1 MITMEEK
8 KFKKKLTISTSGPIK
23 KRTDKFEY
31 AKGQNR
37 SSVIVVKKNIRSGFK
52 KSGQQTQRHK
62 TKTFIKSGKIFDKN
76 PNLFGRDLK
85 RESRQNKKPLK
96 EPKDKLRKKEI

>member
-31 AKGQNR
+31 AKDQNR

-76 PNLFGRDLK
+76 PNLFGRDFEK
-85 RESRQNKKPLK
+85 RKQAEQKATKRA
-96 EPKDKLRKKEI
+96 